1 MKKAQKFLTKT
12 NTTFKA
18 KFVKKYYVKA
28 GVAIYADN
36 FNEGEGEQVNYW
48 DANSFIEAESPME
61 AVKTFFEKI
70 LYFSF
75 EEENAHIND
84 ELNGVNVLQYS
95 NCVDAENCELAADS
109 KEMAEFAEGKRTVF
123 VANSHIEIFELLPAI
138 L

>member
-1 MKKAQKFLTKT
+1 M
-12 NTTFKA
+12 
-18 KFVKKYYVKA
+18 KKYYVKA
-28 GVAIYADN
+28 GVEIYVDN

-70 LYFSF
+70 LFFSF
-75 EEENAHIND
+75 EEENAHIDD

-95 NCVDAENCELAADS
+95 NYVDAENCELAADS